1 MVAAAPT
8 TIASPRPARRTSR
21 RFPSRNAAA
30 SCIGK
35 RDSGYGISSGSTNEI
50 PAAKRKNAA
59 GPANG
64 NHRRANTGS
73 TRIASAGRQNHS
85 VVVGAPDE
93 PRPSTT
99 SSIATIASSAISRS
113 NQYMRARCSTPLT
126 HRTYPTSSRTTSHK
140 VRPGIPL
147 KYYPPPNRQPGDDA
161 APATPRPNGA
171 HTLADDAHTAYHWR
185 AHDAAATRGRTRRRN
200 RYRSVPRARCQDSR
214 IAAAAQLIKNDR
226 FRSANCQRRPGARM
240 PVPTSNQG
248 AESKRWL
255 VPLLATC
262 EARRVVGRRIPSL
275 IGLTSLLFRV
285 RGYAQPVGAGP
296 IRRPALIPREVC

>member
-1 MVAAAPT
+1 M
-8 TIASPRPARRTSR
+8 RP
-21 RFPSRNAAA
+21 PAA
-30 SCIGK
+30 SRK

-50 PAAKRKNAA
+50 PAAKSQYAA

-113 NQYMRARCSTPLT
+113 NQYVRARCSTRLT
-126 HRTYPTSSRTTSHK
+126 HRTYSTSSRTASHK

-147 KYYPPPNRQPGDDA
+147 KYYPPRNRQPGDDA

-171 HTLADDAHTAYHWR
+171 HTLADDAHTAHHWR
-185 AHDAAATRGRTRRRN
+185 AHGAAATRARTRRRN

-214 IAAAAQLIKNDR
+214 IPAAAELIKNDR
-226 FRSANCQRRPGARM
+226 FRSANCQRRPRARM

-255 VPLLATC
+255 VPLLANKQGT
-262 EARRVVGRRIPSL
+262 PN
-275 IGLTSLLFRV
+275 
-285 RGYAQPVGAGP
+285 
-296 IRRPALIPREVC
+296 RRPRLSVLPPPEASARAAG